1 MEEVKMELNL
11 KGKHIFSLIKLINK
25 MNIKK
30 EIKEFFKRATKNDRK
45 KNNLTIKLKLALGDM
60 ENTPVNVNKVFRENE
75 DLAQCFEEVQEE
87 KKDLM
92 LDIAFFVMEKAGEG
106 EQEIFK
112 LLADMYSM
120 PVQEFEELSFNEM
133 LEAVMKVIKNEEMQQ
148 GFLSI
153 FK

>member
-1 MEEVKMELNL
+1 MELNL

-30 EIKEFFKRATKNDRK
+30 EIKEFFKRATKNDRR

-92 LDIAFFVMEKAGEG
+92 LDIAFFVMEKAGQG

-112 LLADMYSM
+112 LLADMYSI
-120 PVQEFEELSFNEM
+120 PVQEIEELGFNEM

>member
-1 MEEVKMELNL
+1 MYANYFNYSIDYVLGL
-11 KGKHIFSLIKLINK
+11 
-25 MNIKK
+25 
-30 EIKEFFKRATKNDRK
+30 TNDRR

-92 LDIAFFVMEKAGEG
+92 LDIAFFVMEKAGQG

-120 PVQEFEELSFNEM
+120 PVQEIEELGFNEM
-133 LEAVMKVIKNEEMQQ
+133 LEAVMKVIKNEEIQQ

>member
-1 MEEVKMELNL
+1 
-11 KGKHIFSLIKLINK
+11 
-25 MNIKK
+25 
-30 EIKEFFKRATKNDRK
+30 
-45 KNNLTIKLKLALGDM
+45 M

-92 LDIAFFVMEKAGEG
+92 LDIAFFVMEKAGQG
-106 EQEIFK
+106 EQDIFK
-112 LLADMYSM
+112 LLADMYSV
-120 PVQEFEELSFNEM
+120 PVQEIEELGFNEM
-133 LEAVMKVIKNEEMQQ
+133 LEAVMKVIKNEEIQQ

>member
-1 MEEVKMELNL
+1 MELNL

-60 ENTPVNVNKVFRENE
+60 ENNPVNVNKVFRENE

-92 LDIAFFVMEKAGEG
+92 LDIAFFVMEKVGEG
-106 EQEIFK
+106 EKEIFK

-120 PVQEFEELSFNEM
+120 PVQEFEDLGFNEV
-133 LEAVMKVIKNEEMQQ
+133 LEAVMKVIKNEEMQK

>member
-1 MEEVKMELNL
+1 MELNL

-30 EIKEFFKRATKNDRK
+30 EIKEFFKRATKSDRK

-60 ENTPVNVNKVFRENE
+60 ENTPVNVNKVFQENE

-92 LDIAFFVMEKAGEG
+92 LDIAFFVMEKAGQG

-120 PVQEFEELSFNEM
+120 PVQEIEELGFNEM
-133 LEAVMKVIKNEEMQQ
+133 LEAVMKVIKNEEIQQ

>member
-1 MEEVKMELNL
+1 MELNL

-30 EIKEFFKRATKNDRK
+30 EIKEFFKRATKNDRR

-92 LDIAFFVMEKAGEG
+92 LDIAFFIMEKAGQG

-133 LEAVMKVIKNEEMQQ
+133 LEAVMKVIKNEEIQQ

-153 FK
+153 YK

>member
-1 MEEVKMELNL
+1 MELNL

-30 EIKEFFKRATKNDRK
+30 EIKEFFKRATKNDRR

-60 ENTPVNVNKVFRENE
+60 ENTPVNVNKVFQENE

-92 LDIAFFVMEKAGEG
+92 LDIAFFVMEKAGQG
-106 EQEIFK
+106 EQDIFK

-120 PVQEFEELSFNEM
+120 PVQEIEELGFNEM

>member
-1 MEEVKMELNL
+1 MELNL

-30 EIKEFFKRATKNDRK
+30 EIKEFFKRATKNDRR

-60 ENTPVNVNKVFRENE
+60 ENTPVNVNKVFQENE

-92 LDIAFFVMEKAGEG
+92 LDIAFFVMEKAGQG
-106 EQEIFK
+106 EQDIFK
-112 LLADMYSM
+112 LLADMYSV
-120 PVQEFEELSFNEM
+120 PVQEIEELGFNEM
-133 LEAVMKVIKNEEMQQ
+133 LEAVMKVIKNEEIQQ

>member
-1 MEEVKMELNL
+1 MELNL

-30 EIKEFFKRATKNDRK
+30 EIKEFFKRATKSDRK

-92 LDIAFFVMEKAGEG
+92 LDIAFFVLEKAGQG

-120 PVQEFEELSFNEM
+120 PVQEIEELGFNEM
-133 LEAVMKVIKNEEMQQ
+133 LEAIMNVIKNEEIQQ

>member
-1 MEEVKMELNL
+1 MELNL

-30 EIKEFFKRATKNDRK
+30 EIKEFFKRATKNDRR

-92 LDIAFFVMEKAGEG
+92 LDIAFFIMEKAGQG
-106 EQEIFK
+106 EQDIFK
-112 LLADMYSM
+112 LLADMYSV
-120 PVQEFEELSFNEM
+120 PVQEIEELGFNEM

>member
-1 MEEVKMELNL
+1 MELNL

-30 EIKEFFKRATKNDRK
+30 EIKEFFKRATKNDRR

-92 LDIAFFVMEKAGEG
+92 LDIAFFVMEKAGQG

-120 PVQEFEELSFNEM
+120 PVQEIEELGFNEM
-133 LEAVMKVIKNEEMQQ
+133 LEAIMNVIKNEEIQQ

>member
-1 MEEVKMELNL
+1 MELNL

-30 EIKEFFKRATKNDRK
+30 EIKEFFKRATKNDRR

-92 LDIAFFVMEKAGEG
+92 LDIAFFIMEKAGQG

-120 PVQEFEELSFNEM
+120 PVQEIEELGFNEM
-133 LEAVMKVIKNEEMQQ
+133 LEAVMKVIKNEEIQQ

>member
-1 MEEVKMELNL
+1 MELNL

-30 EIKEFFKRATKNDRK
+30 EIKEFFKRATKNDRR

-92 LDIAFFVMEKAGEG
+92 LDIAFFVMEKAGQG

-112 LLADMYSM
+112 LLADMYSV
-120 PVQEFEELSFNEM
+120 PVQEIEELGFNEM

>member
-1 MEEVKMELNL
+1 MELNL
-11 KGKHIFSLIKLINK
+11 KGEHSFSLIKLINK

-30 EIKEFFKRATKNDRK
+30 EIKEFFKRATKNDRR

-92 LDIAFFVMEKAGEG
+92 LDIAFFIMEKAGQG

-120 PVQEFEELSFNEM
+120 PVQEIEELGFNEM

>member
-1 MEEVKMELNL
+1 MELNL

-30 EIKEFFKRATKNDRK
+30 EIKEFFKRATKSDRK

-92 LDIAFFVMEKAGEG
+92 LDIAFFIMEKAGQG

-112 LLADMYSM
+112 LLADMYSI
-120 PVQEFEELSFNEM
+120 PVQEIEELGFNEM
-133 LEAVMKVIKNEEMQQ
+133 LEAVMKVIKNEEIQQ

>member
-1 MEEVKMELNL
+1 MELNL

-30 EIKEFFKRATKNDRK
+30 EIKEFFKRATKNDRR

-92 LDIAFFVMEKAGEG
+92 LDIAFFVMEKAGQG
-106 EQEIFK
+106 EQDIFK

-120 PVQEFEELSFNEM
+120 PVQEIEELGFNEM

>member
-1 MEEVKMELNL
+1 
-11 KGKHIFSLIKLINK
+11 

-30 EIKEFFKRATKNDRK
+30 EIKEFFKRATKSDRR

-92 LDIAFFVMEKAGEG
+92 LDIAFFVMEKAGQG
-106 EQEIFK
+106 EQDIFK

-120 PVQEFEELSFNEM
+120 PVQEIEELGFNEM

>member
-1 MEEVKMELNL
+1 MELNL

-30 EIKEFFKRATKNDRK
+30 EIKEFFKRATKSDRK

-92 LDIAFFVMEKAGEG
+92 LDIAFFVMEKAEQG

-120 PVQEFEELSFNEM
+120 PVQEFEELGFNEM

>member
-1 MEEVKMELNL
+1 MELNL

-30 EIKEFFKRATKNDRK
+30 EIKEFFKRATKNDRR

-92 LDIAFFVMEKAGEG
+92 LDIAFFVMEKAGQG
-106 EQEIFK
+106 EQDIFK
-112 LLADMYSM
+112 LLADMYSVS
-120 PVQEFEELSFNEM
+120 VQEIEELGFNEM
-133 LEAVMKVIKNEEMQQ
+133 LEAVMKVIKNEEIQQ

>member
-1 MEEVKMELNL
+1 MELNL

-30 EIKEFFKRATKNDRK
+30 EIKEFFKRATKSDRR

>member
-1 MEEVKMELNL
+1 MELNL

-30 EIKEFFKRATKNDRK
+30 EIKEFFKRATKSDRK

-92 LDIAFFVMEKAGEG
+92 LDIAFFVIEKAGEG

-133 LEAVMKVIKNEEMQQ
+133 LEAIMKIIKNEEIQQ

>member
-1 MEEVKMELNL
+1 MELNL

-30 EIKEFFKRATKNDRK
+30 EIKEFFKRATKSDRK

-92 LDIAFFVMEKAGEG
+92 LDIAFFIMEKAGQG

-120 PVQEFEELSFNEM
+120 PVQEIEELGFNEM
-133 LEAVMKVIKNEEMQQ
+133 LEAVMKVIKNEEIQQ

>member
-1 MEEVKMELNL
+1 MELNL

-30 EIKEFFKRATKNDRK
+30 EIKEFFKRATKNDRR

-92 LDIAFFVMEKAGEG
+92 LDIAFFVMEKAGQG
-106 EQEIFK
+106 EQDIFK
-112 LLADMYSM
+112 LLADMYSV
-120 PVQEFEELSFNEM
+120 PVQEIEELGFNEM
-133 LEAVMKVIKNEEMQQ
+133 LEAVMKVIKNEEMQK

>member
-1 MEEVKMELNL
+1 
-11 KGKHIFSLIKLINK
+11 

-30 EIKEFFKRATKNDRK
+30 EIKEFFKRATKNDRR

-92 LDIAFFVMEKAGEG
+92 LDIAFFVMEKAGQG

-120 PVQEFEELSFNEM
+120 PVQEIEELGFNEM